1 MMFFGKPIEYCVA
14 LVTGMLIV
22 VDRHRNKGAL
32 SRALVAAISGGI
44 GHSLSADFAAWTGR
58 SETLAVMILTAVG
71 YLLMD
76 TLMALVSDRE
86 WIKEILKSKLTGG
99 K

>member
-1 MMFFGKPIEYCVA
+1 MPTKPLEYWIA

-22 VDRHRNKGAL
+22 IERNRTKPAL
-32 SRALVAAISGGI
+32 TRVLIAAISGGI
-44 GHSLSADFAAWTGR
+44 GHSLSADFAAWMGR
-58 SETLAVMILTAVG
+58 SETLAVMILTATG

-76 TLMALVSDRE
+76 ILLSLVSDRE
-86 WIKEILKSKLTGG
+86 WVKGIIKDRISGG

>member
-1 MMFFGKPIEYCVA
+1 MNKPIEYWIA
-14 LVTGMLIV
+14 LITGMLIV
-22 VDRHRNKGAL
+22 IDRHRGKSAL

-44 GHSLSADFAAWTGR
+44 GHSLSADFAAWMGR
-58 SETLAVMILTAVG
+58 SETLAVMILTASG

-86 WIKEILKSKLTGG
+86 WLKEIVKSRISGG